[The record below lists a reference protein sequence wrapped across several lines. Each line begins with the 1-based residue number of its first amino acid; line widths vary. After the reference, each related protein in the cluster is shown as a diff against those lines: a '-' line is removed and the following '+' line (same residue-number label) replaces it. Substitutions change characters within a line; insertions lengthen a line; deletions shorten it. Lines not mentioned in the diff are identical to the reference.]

1 MHGYE
6 FSSDDNSCFNDSN
19 ITKKPRL
26 KYVRAEESDRVD
38 VKKQNIRR
46 NKKKSDG
53 NQELSRAYY
62 DSCYFL
68 NIRRATITVKS

>member
-26 KYVRAEESDRVD
+26 KYVRVEESDRVD
-38 VKKQNIRR
+38 VKYHNIRR
-46 NKKKSDG
+46 KKKSDG
-53 NQELSRAYY
+53 NQELFRAYY